1 MLTFTSVM
9 TVKVVAWILCFKK
22 AGVYTVEDLFLRIQL
37 SMKCN
42 VCSEMDLIL
51 EVGEAF
57 GL

>member
-9 TVKVVAWILCFKK
+9 TVKVVACILCFKK